1 MEREHKI
8 KVVFNSKTYGIITI
22 EEEFRKDKNETN
34 IIKNVNTSLGMS
46 SFPTAKLEINVTSKF
61 PNLISIKTGDEVSIY
76 GCEIDKSFEKLFQ
89 GVLLSVVVKST
100 KETIELVIESVSAF
114 YFLQKRQLN
123 YQNFI
128 NKSGLR
134 EILKELVE
142 FCNINGKI
150 EIDKSISNEFLLTP
164 FNNFQALSL
173 INAICYDLDLVYDF
187 NKGDIMRISK
197 RNDVLAQMHTSIP
210 FVVDNDKIIS
220 SEFKQ

>member
-128 NKSGLR
+128 
-134 EILKELVE
+134 IY
-142 FCNINGKI
+142 FC
-150 EIDKSISNEFLLTP
+150 F
-164 FNNFQALSL
+164 FQYLQYPGYL
-173 INAICYDLDLVYDF
+173 YLYMNRQCCEVFQPYLF
-187 NKGDIMRISK
+187 
-197 RNDVLAQMHTSIP
+197 
-210 FVVDNDKIIS
+210 
-220 SEFKQ
+220 